1 MKQRSMI
8 LALMAMIP
16 FAVSV
21 AQTPPT
27 PPAQPTPATPVIVPA
42 PGQRPLMPLTPVTPL
57 PGEPIYIDREEIRR
71 AVEDAKWQGQLAAE
85 EGRRMAEQGKWL
97 AEDVRRLA
105 EDAKWQAKVHL
116 EDLKFDF
123 NKDFKFDFNHDFKF
137 DFDHDFKFDFDHD
150 FKFEF
155 DHDMKLDLKIDPK
168 ISMKAPNFAFTP
180 MPGQNGATLWT
191 PQLRQYQDPADSM
204 YQLAREMISRQ
215 DYSRAAAK
223 FGEMIA
229 KYPGSRYAVG
239 AAYYQA
245 FALYRVGTLDALRSS
260 LKILEANAQAFQYSN
275 SSYRNDAPSLHAR
288 VLRALAERNE
298 SGADAKLRDLIAKYP
313 SERCDKDKIDIQA
326 TLLNSLYQ
334 TDPEAA
340 APYIKQWLETRDA
353 CTAKLR
359 MSAIYL
365 LANRGSEANTNQ
377 IVQLAKND
385 TVRSVR
391 LQAIEVLSRMPGE
404 AAINALQ
411 QFMADDDEA
420 IQRAAVRSLMR
431 SDNPRARAAM
441 RMSVIDKREAPER
454 QRIEAINSLTDN
466 NMTQDDAV
474 YLRGLFKR
482 QGESDRIKDA
492 IVSAIGRM
500 PNDENLKFLMDVAQ
514 DPNESS
520 SIRANALRRVTA
532 RQNLSTDNLIKLYDA
547 TDNRSMRNSLVDA
560 LAQRP
565 EQAALNKLL
574 DIVKSSTDPEVR
586 SNAIQ
591 ELLRKN
597 DKAITQRVLDL
608 IGKPTG
614 GL

>member
-8 LALMAMIP
+8 LAAVAMIP

-27 PPAQPTPATPVIVPA
+27 PPVQPTPATPVIVPA
-42 PGQRPLMPLTPVTPL
+42 PGARPLMPLTPLSPM
-57 PGEPIYIDREEIRR
+57 PGEPIYIDREAIRR
-71 AVEDAKWQGQLAAE
+71 AVEDAKWQGQLLGE
-85 EGRRMAEQGKWL
+85 EGRRMAEESKWL
-97 AEDVRRLA
+97 AEDVRRMA

-116 EDLKFDF
+116 EDFKFNHDF
-123 NKDFKFDFNHDFKF
+123 NFDFNHDFKF
-137 DFDHDFKFDFDHD
+137 DFDHDMKF
-150 FKFEF
+150 
-155 DHDMKLDLKIDPK
+155 DLKIDPK
-168 ISMKAPNFAFTP
+168 ISIKAPNFAFSP
-180 MPGQNGATLWT
+180 MPGVQGGTLWT
-191 PQLRQYQDPADSM
+191 PGQQQQYQDPADSM
-204 YQLAREMISRQ
+204 YQLAREMMGRQ

-223 FGEMIA
+223 FGEMIT
-229 KYPGSRYAVG
+229 KYPGSRYVTG

-245 FALYRVGTLDALRSS
+245 FALYRVGTMESLRNS
-260 LKILEANAQAFQYSN
+260 LKILEANAQTFQYSN

-298 SGADAKLRDLIAKYP
+298 NGAEAKLRDLITKYP
-313 SERCDKDKIDIQA
+313 AERCDKDRIDIQA
-326 TLLNSLYQ
+326 TVLSSLYQ
-334 TDPEAA
+334 ADPDAA
-340 APYIKQWLETRDA
+340 APYIKQYLDTRDA

-359 MSAIYL
+359 TSAIYL
-365 LANRGSEANTNQ
+365 LANRGSEANTNL
-377 IVQLAKND
+377 IVQLAKSD

-391 LQAIEVLSRMPGE
+391 LQAIEVLSRMPGD
-404 AAINALQ
+404 ASINALQ
-411 QFMADDDEA
+411 QFMTDDDEA

-431 SDNPRARAAM
+431 SDNPKARAAM
-441 RMSVIDKREAPER
+441 RMSVIDKQSAPER
-454 QRIEAINSLTDN
+454 QRTEAINSLGSDN
-466 NMTQDDAV
+466 MSPDDAA
-474 YLRGLFKR
+474 YLRNLFKR
-482 QGESDRIKDA
+482 QGESDAIKRA
-492 IVSAIGRM
+492 IVNSLGRV
-500 PNDENLKFLMDVAQ
+500 PTEENLKFLMDVAQ
-514 DPNESS
+514 DQNESS
-520 SIRANALRRVTA
+520 TIRSDALRRVTA
-532 RQNLSTDNLIKLYDA
+532 RQNLSTDNLVKLYDA

-565 EQAALNKLL
+565 EPAALNKLL

>member
-1 MKQRSMI
+1 MQSLKLRTSEEFAMKQRSMI
-8 LALMAMIP
+8 LAAVAMIP
-16 FAVSV
+16 FAASM

-27 PPAQPTPATPVIVPA
+27 PPVTPTPATPVIVPA
-42 PGQRPLMPLTPVTPL
+42 PGQTPITPLTPLTPL
-57 PGEPIYIDREEIRR
+57 LPGDPIYIDREAIRR
-71 AVEDAKWQGQLAAE
+71 MAEDAKWQGQLAAE
-85 EGRRMAEQGKWL
+85 DGRRLAEQGKWL
-97 AEDVRRLA
+97 AEDARRLA

-116 EDLKFDF
+116 E
-123 NKDFKFDFNHDFKF
+123 DFKF

-150 FKFEF
+150 FRF
-155 DHDMKLDLKIDPK
+155 DFNQDMKLDLKIDPK
-168 ISMKAPNFAFTP
+168 ISIRAPGFAFTP
-180 MPGQNGATLWT
+180 MPGQNGAELWT
-191 PQLRQYQDPADSM
+191 PKQQQQWQDPADSM
-204 YQLAREMISRQ
+204 YQVGREMLSRQ

-223 FGEMIA
+223 LGEMIA
-229 KYPGSRYAVG
+229 KYPNSRNVT
-239 AAYYQA
+239 AASYWQA
-245 FALYRVGTLDALRSS
+245 FALYRVGTMETLRNA
-260 LKILEANAQAFQYSN
+260 LKILEANAQTFQYSN

-298 SGADAKLRDLIAKYP
+298 NGAEGKLRDLIAKYP
-313 SERCDKDKIDIQA
+313 SERCDQDKIDIQS
-326 TLLNSLYQ
+326 TVLNSLYQ
-334 TDPEAA
+334 ADPDAA
-340 APYIKQWLETRDA
+340 APYIKQYLETRDA

-359 MSAIYL
+359 TSAIYL
-365 LANRGSEANTNQ
+365 LANRGSEANTNL

-411 QFMADDDEA
+411 QMMGDSDEA

-454 QRIEAINSLTDN
+454 QRTEAINSLGSE
-466 NMTQDDAV
+466 NMSPDDAA

-492 IVSAIGRM
+492 IVSTLGRV
-500 PNDENLKFLMDVAQ
+500 PTEENLKFLMDVAQ

-520 SIRANALRRVTA
+520 TIRANALRRVTS
-532 RQNLSTDNLIKLYDA
+532 RQNLSTENLIKLYDA

-565 EQAALNKLL
+565 EQSALNKLL
-574 DIVKSSTDPEVR
+574 DIVKSSTDPDVR

-597 DKAITQRVLDL
+597 DKAITQKVLDL
-608 IGKPTG
+608 IGKPSG

>member
-8 LALMAMIP
+8 LAAVAMIP
-16 FAVSV
+16 FAVSA

-27 PPAQPTPATPVIVPA
+27 PPVQPTPATPVIVPA
-42 PGQRPLMPLTPVTPL
+42 PGQKPLMPLTPL
-57 PGEPIYIDREEIRR
+57 PGEPIYIDREAIRR
-71 AVEDAKWQGQLAAE
+71 AVEDAKWQGE

-123 NKDFKFDFNHDFKF
+123 NHDFKFDFNHDFKF
-137 DFDHDFKFDFDHD
+137 DFDHDMKF
-150 FKFEF
+150 
-155 DHDMKLDLKIDPK
+155 DLKIDPK
-168 ISMKAPNFAFTP
+168 MSIKAPNFAFTP

-191 PQLRQYQDPADSM
+191 PQQYQQYQDPADSM
-204 YQLAREMISRQ
+204 YQLGREMLGRQ

-223 FGEMIA
+223 LGEMIA
-229 KYPGSRYAVG
+229 KYPGSRNVT
-239 AAYYQA
+239 AASYWQA
-245 FALYRVGTLDALRSS
+245 FALFRVGTMEALRNS
-260 LKILEANAQAFQYSN
+260 LKILETNAQTFQYSN

-288 VLRALAERNE
+288 VLRALADRNE
-298 SGADAKLRDLIAKYP
+298 SGADAKLRDLIARYP
-313 SERCDKDKIDIQA
+313 SERCDVDKVDIQS
-326 TLLNSLYQ
+326 TVLNSLYQ
-334 TDPEAA
+334 ADPEAA
-340 APYIKQWLETRDA
+340 APYIKQYLETKDA

-359 MSAIYL
+359 ISAIYL
-365 LANRGSEANTNQ
+365 LANRGSEANTNL

-391 LQAIEVLSRMPGE
+391 TEAITALSRMPGD
-404 AAINALQ
+404 ASINALQ
-411 QFMADDDEA
+411 QLMSDDDEA
-420 IQRAAVRSLMR
+420 VQRAAVRSLMR

-441 RMSVIDKREAPER
+441 RMSVIDKRDAPER

-466 NMTQDDAV
+466 NMTPDDAV

-492 IVSAIGRM
+492 IVNALGRV

-514 DPNESS
+514 DQNESS

-565 EQAALNKLL
+565 EPAALNKLL
-574 DIVKSSTDPEVR
+574 DIVKSSTDPDVR

-608 IGKPTG
+608 IGKPTTG